1 MSQNGNGQE
10 RLLDVFG
17 EFLYVADVH
26 TYELLYMNE
35 RAINLLNLN
44 PKNYKYRK
52 CYEVIQG
59 TDAPCSFCTNRYLSY
74 NNVYIWEYENKYLG
88 RHFSI
93 HDKLID
99 WDGRKSRIELSFDI
113 TNFKNKVHKL
123 ENKVASI
130 VGSIPGGICQMADDG
145 FLTILWYNDT
155 FLKLIGYTKEQ
166 FKTELNGT
174 ADYILPQD
182 MAMVA
187 AALEKTK
194 RTHQTQLLEMRIRR
208 RDGEVR
214 TLLTTIGYSHASE
227 SASHPAYYS
236 VIIDIT
242 EYKRLLE
249 RNEREV
255 KDALLTR
262 AQAASESKSRFLS
275 RMSHELR
282 TPLNAVIGM
291 NRLAIHRQDDAKEL
305 QNCHA
310 KIEAAARYLLSLI
323 NDVLDFSR
331 IENGK
336 LQLAIQPFSL
346 PAFLYDLYDLFSG
359 EAEQRL
365 LDFTLRVEPFEE
377 EHFNGDALHLKQ
389 IFVNLLSN
397 AFKFTEKHGR
407 VTLAVRKLTRRG
419 RTSVLEFTVS
429 DTGIGISPD
438 GLTRI
443 FNIFE
448 QETTEIVNQYGGS
461 GLGLSISKSLV
472 ELMDGTISVRSEKG
486 RGSSF
491 TIVLPLGAVAAP
503 PPSAVAGGTFSAVLV
518 VDNREDGETATRIL
532 NAAGIKTVFASD
544 ASEAIRHL
552 EASAA
557 GGEPLG
563 TVLLAA
569 ALPGADAVRRHLRN
583 RPKPSCVRL
592 ALTGGRLPDPEAMAD
607 DRPGF
612 IRKPFFR
619 TFLLDGLR
627 ELHGNAPKERPQ
639 EDLFDFRGKNLLL
652 VEDNELNMEI
662 AREQLKACGFSVE
675 AACNG
680 KEAVER
686 FAASP
691 PQHFDV
697 ILMDVLMPVMDGLTA
712 TRKIRNLRRDDAR
725 TVPIVALSANAFEE
739 DRQKSLA
746 SGMNAHAS
754 KPLEIDALCAL
765 LRSYFSVPSKA

>member
-1 MSQNGNGQE
+1 MSQSENGRE

-17 EFLYVADVH
+17 EFLYVADVR

-35 RAINLLNLN
+35 RGLNLLNLN

-59 TDAPCSFCTNRYLSY
+59 ADAPCSFCTNKYLSY
-74 NNVYIWEYENKYLG
+74 DNVYIWEYENRYLG

-99 WDGRKSRIELSFDI
+99 WDGRESRIELSFDI
-113 TNFKNKVHKL
+113 TKFKNKVHKL
-123 ENKVASI
+123 ENKVDSI

-214 TLLTTIGYSHASE
+214 TLLTTIGYSHVPE
-227 SASHPAYYS
+227 NTSHPAYYS

-242 EYKRLLE
+242 DYKRLLE

-407 VTLAVRKLTRRG
+407 VTLAVRTLTRRG

-472 ELMDGTISVRSEKG
+472 ELMDGTISVRSKKG
-486 RGSSF
+486 RGSAF
-491 TIVLPLGAVAAP
+491 TIVLPLGAAAAP
-503 PPSAVAGGTFSAVLV
+503 PPSAVAEDAFSSVLV

-532 NAAGIKTVFASD
+532 NAAGIKTVFASG
-544 ASEAIRHL
+544 AFEAIRRL
-552 EASAA
+552 DASAA

-569 ALPGADAVRRHLRN
+569 ALPGADAVRRHLRSQ
-583 RPKPSCVRL
+583 PELAGVRL
-592 ALTGGRLPDPEAMAD
+592 ALTGVRLPDPEAMAD
-607 DRPGF
+607 AGPGF

-619 TFLLDGLR
+619 SFLLDGLR
-627 ELHGNAPKERPQ
+627 KLHGGAPEERPH
-639 EDLFDFRGKNLLL
+639 EDFFDFTGKNLLL
-652 VEDNELNMEI
+652 VEDNELNMEV
-662 AREQLKACGFSVE
+662 AREQLRGCGFSVE

-691 PQHFDV
+691 PHHFDV

-712 TRKIRNLRRDDAR
+712 TRKIRDLRRDDAR

-754 KPLEIDALCAL
+754 KPLEIDALCTL
-765 LRSYFSVPSKA
+765 LRTYFKA

>member
-1 MSQNGNGQE
+1 MSQHGNE
-10 RLLDVFG
+10 REQLLNAFG
-17 EFLYVADVH
+17 EFVYVADIH

-35 RAINLLNLN
+35 RCLNFLNLS
-44 PKNYKYRK
+44 PENYKHKK
-52 CYEVIQG
+52 CYEIIQG
-59 TDAPCSFCTNRYLSY
+59 VDAPCPFCTNKYLSY
-74 NNVYIWEYENKYLG
+74 DQVYMWEYKNPYLG

-93 HDKLID
+93 HNKLID
-99 WDGRKSRIELSFDI
+99 WHGHKSRIELSFDI
-113 TNFKNKVHKL
+113 TDFKNKVQTL
-123 ENKVASI
+123 ENKIESI
-130 VGSIPGGICQMADDG
+130 LESIPGGICQLADDG
-145 FLTILWYNDT
+145 QMTILWNNET
-155 FLKLIGYTKEQ
+155 FLRIIGYTQEQ
-166 FKTELNGT
+166 FETELNGT

-214 TLLTTIGYSHASE
+214 TLLTTIGYSHPSE
-227 SASHPAYYS
+227 NASHPAYYS

-407 VTLAVRKLTRRG
+407 VTLAVRELTRRG

-472 ELMDGTISVRSEKG
+472 ELMDGTISVRSKKG
-486 RGSSF
+486 RGSAF

-503 PPSAVAGGTFSAVLV
+503 PSSAVAEDTFSGVLV

-569 ALPGADAVRRHLRN
+569 ALPGADTVRRHLRS
-583 RPKPSCVRL
+583 RPEL
-592 ALTGGRLPDPEAMAD
+592 AGVRLPDPEAMAD
-607 DRPGF
+607 DGPGF

-619 TFLLDGLR
+619 SLLLDGLR

-639 EDLFDFRGKNLLL
+639 EDLFDFTGKNLLL
-652 VEDNELNMEI
+652 VEDNELNMEV
-662 AREQLKACGFSVE
+662 AREQLRGCGFSVE

-691 PQHFDV
+691 PHHFDV

-712 TRKIRNLRRDDAR
+712 TRKIRDLRRDDAR

-765 LRSYFSVPSKA
+765 LRTYFKA

>member
-1 MSQNGNGQE
+1 MSQHGNE
-10 RLLDVFG
+10 REQLLNAFG
-17 EFLYVADVH
+17 EFVYVADIH

-35 RAINLLNLN
+35 RCLNFLNLS
-44 PKNYKYRK
+44 PENYKHKK
-52 CYEVIQG
+52 CYEIIQG
-59 TDAPCSFCTNRYLSY
+59 VDAPCPFCTNKYLSY
-74 NNVYIWEYENKYLG
+74 DQVYMWEYKNPYLG

-93 HDKLID
+93 HNKLID
-99 WDGRKSRIELSFDI
+99 WHGHKSRIELSFDI
-113 TNFKNKVHKL
+113 TDFKNKVQTL
-123 ENKVASI
+123 ENKIESI
-130 VGSIPGGICQMADDG
+130 LESIPGGICQLADDG
-145 FLTILWYNDT
+145 QMTILWNNET
-155 FLKLIGYTKEQ
+155 FLRIIGYTQEQ
-166 FKTELNGT
+166 FETELNGT

-214 TLLTTIGYSHASE
+214 TLLTTVGYSHPSE
-227 SASHPAYYS
+227 NASHPAYYS

-407 VTLAVRKLTRRG
+407 VTLAVRELTRRG

-472 ELMDGTISVRSEKG
+472 ELMDGTISVRSKKG
-486 RGSSF
+486 RGSAF

-503 PPSAVAGGTFSAVLV
+503 PSSAVAEDTFSGVLV

-532 NAAGIKTVFASD
+532 NAAGIKTVFASG
-544 ASEAIRHL
+544 ASEAIRRL

-569 ALPGADAVRRHLRN
+569 ALPGADTVRRHLRS
-583 RPKPSCVRL
+583 RPELAGVRL
-592 ALTGGRLPDPEAMAD
+592 ADPEAMAD
-607 DRPGF
+607 DGPGF

-619 TFLLDGLR
+619 SLLLDGLR
-627 ELHGNAPKERPQ
+627 ELHGNAPKERPR
-639 EDLFDFRGKNLLL
+639 EDLFDFTGKNLLL
-652 VEDNELNMEI
+652 VEDNELNMEV
-662 AREQLKACGFSVE
+662 AREQLRGCGFSVE

-691 PQHFDV
+691 PHHFDV

-712 TRKIRNLRRDDAR
+712 TRKIRDLRRDDAR

-765 LRSYFSVPSKA
+765 LRTYFKA

>member
-1 MSQNGNGQE
+1 MMSQHGNE
-10 RLLDVFG
+10 REQLLNAFG
-17 EFLYVADVH
+17 EFVYVADIH

-35 RAINLLNLN
+35 RCLNFLNLS
-44 PKNYKYRK
+44 PENYKHKK
-52 CYEVIQG
+52 CYEIIQG
-59 TDAPCSFCTNRYLSY
+59 VDAPCPFCTNKYLSY
-74 NNVYIWEYENKYLG
+74 DQVYMWEYKNPYLG

-93 HDKLID
+93 HNKLID
-99 WDGRKSRIELSFDI
+99 WHGHKSRIELSFDI
-113 TNFKNKVHKL
+113 TDFKNKVQTL
-123 ENKVASI
+123 ENKIESI
-130 VGSIPGGICQMADDG
+130 LESIPGGICQLADDG
-145 FLTILWYNDT
+145 QMTILWNNET
-155 FLKLIGYTKEQ
+155 FLRIIGYTQEQ
-166 FKTELNGT
+166 FETELNGT

-214 TLLTTIGYSHASE
+214 TLLTTIGYSHPSE
-227 SASHPAYYS
+227 NASHPAYYS

-291 NRLAIHRQDDAKEL
+291 NRLAIHRQNDAKEL

-407 VTLAVRKLTRRG
+407 VTLAVRELTRRG

-472 ELMDGTISVRSEKG
+472 ELMDGTISVRSKKG
-486 RGSSF
+486 RGSAF

-503 PPSAVAGGTFSAVLV
+503 PSSAVAEDTFSGVLV

-532 NAAGIKTVFASD
+532 NAAGIKTVFASG
-544 ASEAIRHL
+544 ASEAIRRL

-569 ALPGADAVRRHLRN
+569 ALPGADTVRRHLRS
-583 RPKPSCVRL
+583 RPELAGVRL

-607 DRPGF
+607 DGPGF

-619 TFLLDGLR
+619 SLLLDGLR

-639 EDLFDFRGKNLLL
+639 EDLFDFTGKNLLL
-652 VEDNELNMEI
+652 VEDNELNMEV
-662 AREQLKACGFSVE
+662 AREQLRGCGFSVE
-675 AACNG
+675 ACNG

-691 PQHFDV
+691 PHHFDV

-712 TRKIRNLRRDDAR
+712 TRKIRDLRRDDAR

-754 KPLEIDALCAL
+754 KPLEVDALCAL
-765 LRSYFSVPSKA
+765 LRTYFKA

>member
-1 MSQNGNGQE
+1 
-10 RLLDVFG
+10 
-17 EFLYVADVH
+17 
-26 TYELLYMNE
+26 
-35 RAINLLNLN
+35 
-44 PKNYKYRK
+44 
-52 CYEVIQG
+52 
-59 TDAPCSFCTNRYLSY
+59 
-74 NNVYIWEYENKYLG
+74 
-88 RHFSI
+88 
-93 HDKLID
+93 
-99 WDGRKSRIELSFDI
+99 
-113 TNFKNKVHKL
+113 
-123 ENKVASI
+123 
-130 VGSIPGGICQMADDG
+130 
-145 FLTILWYNDT
+145 
-155 FLKLIGYTKEQ
+155 
-166 FKTELNGT
+166 
-174 ADYILPQD
+174 
-182 MAMVA
+182 
-187 AALEKTK
+187 
-194 RTHQTQLLEMRIRR
+194 
-208 RDGEVR
+208 
-214 TLLTTIGYSHASE
+214 
-227 SASHPAYYS
+227 
-236 VIIDIT
+236 
-242 EYKRLLE
+242 
-249 RNEREV
+249 
-255 KDALLTR
+255 
-262 AQAASESKSRFLS
+262 
-275 RMSHELR
+275 MSHELR

-407 VTLAVRKLTRRG
+407 VTLAVRELTRRG

-472 ELMDGTISVRSEKG
+472 KLMDGTISVRSKKG
-486 RGSSF
+486 RGSAF

-503 PPSAVAGGTFSAVLV
+503 PSSAVAEDTFSGVLV

-532 NAAGIKTVFASD
+532 NAAGIKTVFASG
-544 ASEAIRHL
+544 ASEAIRRL

-569 ALPGADAVRRHLRN
+569 ALPGADTVRRHLRS
-583 RPKPSCVRL
+583 RPELAGVRL
-592 ALTGGRLPDPEAMAD
+592 ALTGGRLPDPEVMAD
-607 DRPGF
+607 DGPGF

-619 TFLLDGLR
+619 SLLLDGLR

-639 EDLFDFRGKNLLL
+639 EDLFDFTGKNLLL
-652 VEDNELNMEI
+652 VEDNELNMEV
-662 AREQLKACGFSVE
+662 AREQLRGCGFSVE

-691 PQHFDV
+691 PHHFDV

-712 TRKIRNLRRDDAR
+712 TRKIRDLRRDDAR

-765 LRSYFSVPSKA
+765 LRTYFKA

>member
-1 MSQNGNGQE
+1 MSQHGNE
-10 RLLDVFG
+10 REQLLNAFG
-17 EFLYVADVH
+17 EFVYVADIH

-35 RAINLLNLN
+35 RCLNFLNLS
-44 PKNYKYRK
+44 PENYKHKK
-52 CYEVIQG
+52 CYEIIQG
-59 TDAPCSFCTNRYLSY
+59 VDAPCPFCTNKYLSY
-74 NNVYIWEYENKYLG
+74 DQVYMWEYKNPYLG

-93 HDKLID
+93 HNKLID
-99 WDGRKSRIELSFDI
+99 WHGHKSRIELSFDI
-113 TNFKNKVHKL
+113 TDFKNKVQTL
-123 ENKVASI
+123 ENKIESI
-130 VGSIPGGICQMADDG
+130 LESIPGGICQLADDG
-145 FLTILWYNDT
+145 QMTILWNNET
-155 FLKLIGYTKEQ
+155 FLRIIGYTQEQ
-166 FKTELNGT
+166 FETELNGT

-214 TLLTTIGYSHASE
+214 TLLTTIGYSHPSE
-227 SASHPAYYS
+227 NASHPTYYS

-291 NRLAIHRQDDAKEL
+291 NRLAIHRRDDAKEL

-336 LQLAIQPFSL
+336 LQLAVQPFSL

-359 EAEQRL
+359 EAEQRP

-407 VTLAVRKLTRRG
+407 VTLAVRELTRTG

-486 RGSSF
+486 RGSAF

-503 PPSAVAGGTFSAVLV
+503 PSSAVAEDTFSGVLV
-518 VDNREDGETATRIL
+518 VDNRKDGETATRIL
-532 NAAGIKTVFASD
+532 NAAGIKTVFASG
-544 ASEAIRHL
+544 ASEAIRRL
-552 EASAA
+552 EASAE

-569 ALPGADAVRRHLRN
+569 ALPGADTVRRHLRS
-583 RPKPSCVRL
+583 RPELAGVRL
-592 ALTGGRLPDPEAMAD
+592 ALTGGRLPDPEAMTD
-607 DRPGF
+607 DGPGF

-619 TFLLDGLR
+619 SLLLDGLR
-627 ELHGNAPKERPQ
+627 ELHGNAPKERPR
-639 EDLFDFRGKNLLL
+639 EDLFDFTGKNLLL
-652 VEDNELNMEI
+652 VEDNELNMEV
-662 AREQLKACGFSVE
+662 AREQLRGCGFSVE

-691 PQHFDV
+691 PHHFDV

-712 TRKIRNLRRDDAR
+712 TGKIRDLRRDDAR

-754 KPLEIDALCAL
+754 KPLEVDALCAL
-765 LRSYFSVPSKA
+765 LRTYFKA

>member
-1 MSQNGNGQE
+1 MMSQHGNE
-10 RLLDVFG
+10 REQLLNAFG
-17 EFLYVADVH
+17 EFVYVADIH

-35 RAINLLNLN
+35 RCLNFLNLS
-44 PKNYKYRK
+44 PENYKHKK
-52 CYEVIQG
+52 CYEIIQG
-59 TDAPCSFCTNRYLSY
+59 VDAPCPFCTNKYLSY
-74 NNVYIWEYENKYLG
+74 DQVYMWEYKNPYLG

-93 HDKLID
+93 HNKLID
-99 WDGRKSRIELSFDI
+99 WHGHKSRIELSFDI
-113 TNFKNKVHKL
+113 TDFKNKVQTL
-123 ENKVASI
+123 ENKIESI
-130 VGSIPGGICQMADDG
+130 LESIPGGICQLADDG
-145 FLTILWYNDT
+145 QMTILWNNET
-155 FLKLIGYTKEQ
+155 FLRIIGYTQEQ
-166 FKTELNGT
+166 FETELNGT

-214 TLLTTIGYSHASE
+214 TLLTTIGYSHPSE
-227 SASHPAYYS
+227 NASHPAYYS

-407 VTLAVRKLTRRG
+407 VTLAVRELTRRG

-472 ELMDGTISVRSEKG
+472 ELMDGTISVRSKKG
-486 RGSSF
+486 RGSAF

-503 PPSAVAGGTFSAVLV
+503 PSSAVAEDTFSGVLV

-532 NAAGIKTVFASD
+532 NAAGIKTVFASG
-544 ASEAIRHL
+544 ASEAIRRL

-569 ALPGADAVRRHLRN
+569 ALPGADTVRRHLRS
-583 RPKPSCVRL
+583 RPEL
-592 ALTGGRLPDPEAMAD
+592 AGVRLPDPEAMAD
-607 DRPGF
+607 DGPGF

-619 TFLLDGLR
+619 SLLLDGLR

-639 EDLFDFRGKNLLL
+639 EDLFDFTGKNLLL
-652 VEDNELNMEI
+652 VEDNELNMEV
-662 AREQLKACGFSVE
+662 AREQLRGCGFSVE

-691 PQHFDV
+691 PHHFDV

-712 TRKIRNLRRDDAR
+712 TGKIRDLRRDDAR

-754 KPLEIDALCAL
+754 KPLEVDALCAL
-765 LRSYFSVPSKA
+765 LRTYFKA

>member
-1 MSQNGNGQE
+1 MSQHGNE
-10 RLLDVFG
+10 REQLLNAFG
-17 EFLYVADVH
+17 EFVYVADIH

-35 RAINLLNLN
+35 RCLNFLNLS
-44 PKNYKYRK
+44 PENYKHKK
-52 CYEVIQG
+52 CYEIIQG
-59 TDAPCSFCTNRYLSY
+59 VDAPCPFCTNKYLSY
-74 NNVYIWEYENKYLG
+74 DQVYMWEYKNPYLG

-93 HDKLID
+93 HNKLID
-99 WDGRKSRIELSFDI
+99 WHGHKSRIELSFDI
-113 TNFKNKVHKL
+113 TDFKNKVQTL
-123 ENKVASI
+123 ENKIESI
-130 VGSIPGGICQMADDG
+130 LESIPGGICQLADDG
-145 FLTILWYNDT
+145 QMTILWNNET
-155 FLKLIGYTKEQ
+155 FLRIIGYTQEQ
-166 FKTELNGT
+166 FETELNGT

-214 TLLTTIGYSHASE
+214 TLLTTIGYSHPSE
-227 SASHPAYYS
+227 NASHPAYYS

-407 VTLAVRKLTRRG
+407 VTLAVRELTRRG

-472 ELMDGTISVRSEKG
+472 ELMDGTISVRSKKG
-486 RGSSF
+486 RGSAF

-503 PPSAVAGGTFSAVLV
+503 PSSAVAEDTFSGVLV

-532 NAAGIKTVFASD
+532 NAAGIKTVFASG
-544 ASEAIRHL
+544 ASEAIRRL

-569 ALPGADAVRRHLRN
+569 ALPGADTVRRHLRS
-583 RPKPSCVRL
+583 RPEL
-592 ALTGGRLPDPEAMAD
+592 AGVRLPDPEAMAD
-607 DRPGF
+607 DGPGF

-619 TFLLDGLR
+619 SLLLDGLR

-639 EDLFDFRGKNLLL
+639 EDLFDFTGKNLLL
-652 VEDNELNMEI
+652 VEDNELNMEV
-662 AREQLKACGFSVE
+662 AREQLRGCGFSVE

-691 PQHFDV
+691 PHHFDV

-712 TRKIRNLRRDDAR
+712 TGKIRDLRRDDAR

-754 KPLEIDALCAL
+754 KPLEVDALCAL
-765 LRSYFSVPSKA
+765 LRTYFKA